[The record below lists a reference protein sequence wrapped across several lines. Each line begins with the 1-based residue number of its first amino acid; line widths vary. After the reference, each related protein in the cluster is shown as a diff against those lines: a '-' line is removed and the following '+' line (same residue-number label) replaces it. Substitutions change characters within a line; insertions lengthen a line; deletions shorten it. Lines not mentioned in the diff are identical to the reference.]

1 MLILTVRTLLLIII
15 VTISIRLMG
24 KRTIGEMQASELVVT
39 LMISDLAVVP
49 MQETGMPLLS
59 GIIPIAV
66 LVSAEIITSA
76 LLLKNAKLW
85 RLINGRPVIIIRDG
99 RIDQQALRMLR
110 MTNEDLFEE
119 LRKKDVFRISSV
131 KYAIIETD
139 GQLSVLQYA
148 AEMPLT
154 AADAGKMSVQTEAE
168 FLVVSDGDID
178 ANSMSL
184 AGLDE
189 KKIRRAAEKSGV
201 PLDEVFIMT
210 ASLDGKTRIVRKERE
225 KHEK

>member
-1 MLILTVRTLLLIII
+1 MLILTVRTLLLIIL
-15 VTISIRLMG
+15 VTASIRLMG

-49 MQETGMPLLS
+49 MQETGMPLLA

-66 LVSAEIITSA
+66 LVSVEIIISA
-76 LLLKNAKLW
+76 LLLKNAGLW

-99 RIDQQALRMLR
+99 KIDQQALKKLR

-119 LRKKDVFRISSV
+119 LRKKAVFKISSV
-131 KYAIIETD
+131 KYAIVETD

-154 AADAGKMSVQTEAE
+154 ASDAGKLAIQTEAE
-168 FLVVSDGDID
+168 FLVVSDGNID
-178 ANSMSL
+178 ANSMKL
-184 AGLDE
+184 AGLNE
-189 KKIRRAAEKSGV
+189 KNVRRAAEKSGI
-201 PLDEVFIMT
+201 PLEDVFMMT
-210 ASLDGKTRIVRKERE
+210 ASLNGRTHIVRKE
-225 KHEK
+225 KS